1 MPLLPMAD
9 PAVSILLPV
18 RNEERYLPAALAS
31 LRAQTVTDWELVAV
45 DDGST
50 DRTPAILAAAAAGDT
65 RIRVERSRQR
75 GLVPALNQGL
85 AACRAPLV
93 ARMDG
98 DDIAHPRRLATQ
110 LAMFAADP
118 GLGLVAAA
126 FRHFPRRHL
135 KIGMLAYEE
144 WQNSLTTHGAI
155 MADLFVESPFVHP
168 GVMFRKELVVSLG
181 GYRDPGWAED
191 YDLWLRLA
199 AVGSRFARTTEPL
212 LFWRDR
218 PERATRTMAEYSAD
232 AFRRCKLHHLR
243 NGFLAGVDGVVLA
256 GAGKEG
262 RAWQR
267 LLTGAGIR
275 VVKWVDVDPR
285 KRGRELHGALIVAP
299 EEVRPGAEKMLVT
312 VGTRGARAGIRAWA
326 EAAGF
331 VDGRDFRC
339 VT

>member
-1 MPLLPMAD
+1 LLPVAD
-9 PAVSILLPV
+9 PVISILMPV
-18 RNEERYLPAALAS
+18 RNEEKFLPAALAS
-31 LRAQTVTDWELVAV
+31 LKAQTVSAWELVVV

-50 DRTPAILAAAAAGDT
+50 DRTPAILAAAAADK
-65 RIRVERSRQR
+65 RIKVAVNRAK

-98 DDIAHPRRLATQ
+98 DDVCHPERLAKQ
-110 LAMFAADP
+110 LAIMAS
-118 GLGLVAAA
+118 GQGVGLVAAT

-144 WQNSLTTHGAI
+144 WQNSLATHDQI

-168 GVMFRKELVVSLG
+168 GVMFRKELVDRLG
-181 GYRDPGWAED
+181 GYRDMGWAED

-199 AVGSRFARTTEPL
+199 GDGVRFARTAEPL

-218 PERATRTMAEYSAD
+218 PERATRTMDEYSAD
-232 AFRRCKLHHLR
+232 AFRRCKLHHLCR
-243 NGFLAGVDGVVLA
+243 GLLQDATEVILA

-262 RAWQR
+262 RACQR
-267 LLTGAGIR
+267 LLAAAGIK
-275 VVKWVDVDPR
+275 VVCWVDVDP
-285 KRGRELHGALIVAP
+285 KKCGRQLHGAMVVSHDSL
-299 EEVRPGAEKMLVT
+299 EPGPTKMLVT
-312 VGTRGARAGIRAWA
+312 VGTRGARGGIRAWA
-326 EAAGF
+326 KAAGF
-331 VDGRDFRC
+331 VEGADFVC